1 MVVMKFIKVLVILFF
16 TASIFSEKISLDQI
30 IAIAGD
36 GIIMESQFLEAKETY
51 LKNFKEANVDR
62 PLPPEKFLEE
72 QILENLIIQELQ
84 IQRAFKAGVRISD
97 QELNESMS
105 LLAANNNLSLVDFKK
120 EIESQGESYE
130 KLREEVKKEMIIAR
144 VQRGMVGPKVFISEQ
159 ELNNFINSTD
169 GQNLLV
175 IEYKFDQI
183 LVKNEE
189 DANEILASL
198 KNGDNFENLK
208 KIKDQSKQTEKEL
221 SWKRV
226 SNIPT
231 LFTNI
236 ISEMQ
241 LGEFRGPIK
250 SGAGFHILYLKDKRG
265 DTVKIE
271 DQVLSRHILVQTSEV
286 RSDSQA
292 EKLIKE
298 IKEKLN
304 QGESFEIL
312 ARLYSDDPGSKLDGG
327 SLGWSS
333 TDNYAPAFKEALDNS
348 DLNSVT
354 EPFKSSF
361 GWHIAEVLDK
371 RKEDVSI
378 TLQRNKAYR
387 ILFERKFQEQLES
400 TLQEMRSDSFVEI
413 KKRS

>member
-1 MVVMKFIKVLVILFF
+1 MCIR
-16 TASIFSEKISLDQI
+16 
-30 IAIAGD
+30 
-36 GIIMESQFLEAKETY
+36 
-51 LKNFKEANVDR
+51 DR
-62 PLPPEKFLEE
+62 
-72 QILENLIIQELQ
+72 
-84 IQRAFKAGVRISD
+84 FKAGVRISD

-120 EIESQGESYE
+120 EIESQGESFE

-144 VQRGMVGPKVFISEQ
+144 VQRGIVGPKVFISEQ
-159 ELNNFINSTD
+159 ELNNFIKSTD

-183 LVKNEE
+183 LVRNIE
-189 DANEILASL
+189 DANKILASL
-198 KNGDNFENLK
+198 ENGENFETLK
-208 KIKDQSKQTEKEL
+208 ENNDQSKQAKEEL

-226 SNIPT
+226 SSIPT

-265 DTVKIE
+265 ETVRIE

-292 EKLIKE
+292 EKLIRE

-348 DLNSVT
+348 EIKNIT

-361 GWHIAEVLDK
+361 GWHIAEVLDR
-371 RKEDVSI
+371 RKEDVS
-378 TLQRNKAYR
+378 TNLQRNKAYR

>member
-105 LLAANNNLSLVDFKK
+105 LLAANNNLSLIDFKK

-198 KNGDNFENLK
+198 KSGDNFENLK
-208 KIKDQSKQTEKEL
+208 KIKDQSKQTEEEL

-348 DLNSVT
+348 DLNNVT

>member
-105 LLAANNNLSLVDFKK
+105 LLAANNNLSLIDFKK

-208 KIKDQSKQTEKEL
+208 KIKDQSKQTEEEL

-348 DLNSVT
+348 DLNNVT

-378 TLQRNKAYR
+378 NLQRNKAYR

>member
-144 VQRGMVGPKVFISEQ
+144 VQRGIVGPKVFISEQ

-208 KIKDQSKQTEKEL
+208 KIKDQSKQTEEEL

-348 DLNSVT
+348 DLNNVT

-378 TLQRNKAYR
+378 NLQRNKAYR

>member
-105 LLAANNNLSLVDFKK
+105 LLAANNNLSLIDFKK

-208 KIKDQSKQTEKEL
+208 KIEDQSKQTEEEL

-348 DLNSVT
+348 DLNNVT

-371 RKEDVSI
+371 RKEDISI

>member
-198 KNGDNFENLK
+198 KSGDNFENLK
-208 KIKDQSKQTEKEL
+208 KIKDQSKQTEEEL

-348 DLNSVT
+348 DLNNVT

>member
-105 LLAANNNLSLVDFKK
+105 LLAANNNLSLIDFKK

-144 VQRGMVGPKVFISEQ
+144 VQRGIVGPKVFISEQ

-208 KIKDQSKQTEKEL
+208 KIKDQSKQTEEEL

-348 DLNSVT
+348 DINNVT

-378 TLQRNKAYR
+378 NLQRNKAYR

>member
-105 LLAANNNLSLVDFKK
+105 LLAANNNLSLIDFKK

-144 VQRGMVGPKVFISEQ
+144 VQRGIVGPKVFISEQ

-208 KIKDQSKQTEKEL
+208 KIKDQSKQTEEEL

-286 RSDSQA
+286 RSNSQA

-348 DLNSVT
+348 DLNNVT

-371 RKEDVSI
+371 RKEDVSK

>member
-208 KIKDQSKQTEKEL
+208 KIKDQSKQTEEEL

-348 DLNSVT
+348 NLNNVT